1 MEALLNSRAERR
13 GLPLKAVLLV
23 SLVLLV
29 VLTLLLVSFSVLG
42 LFKGMAERERRAR
55 GLALF
60 TSLEHNPEPQPV
72 LEDWIDSELIE
83 GFELWSLR
91 DGSWRKGD
99 HRGSPPHEELDEVFG
114 EVPILR
120 IEHLPD
126 HRAVVVRGRLGDAAT
141 ALVLVVSVRDLDAEI
156 SHFQSLILLYL
167 VLVGLFVV
175 IVGYVLLTRSV
186 VAPIHRLMN
195 ATDKVTRGELDTRIA
210 VGGVGEVAELSRRF
224 NVMVKAVGSARDEA
238 RQSLAELQRSNREL
252 ATSNEEL
259 VVAREGLVRSEKLAS
274 IGRLSAGVAHEIGN
288 PLSSILASLES
299 LREPDTDEDEAR
311 ELLDQMREATKR
323 IHIII
328 RELLD
333 YSRAEKIEVFA
344 STPAVAIQQ
353 ALRLVEHQPQMR
365 KVKLEVRTDKAAR
378 VRLDEGKLVQV
389 LVNLLMNAADAM
401 NGQGQVS
408 VETEVSAS
416 GAQVLLRVI
425 DNGPGIPEEHIR
437 TVFEPFFTTKEPGK
451 GTGLGLAITERL
463 LQQMGAQIDVRSAP
477 GRTCFELIFDRVPD
491 DDEE

>member
-1 MEALLNSRAERR
+1 
-13 GLPLKAVLLV
+13 
-23 SLVLLV
+23 
-29 VLTLLLVSFSVLG
+29 
-42 LFKGMAERERRAR
+42 
-55 GLALF
+55 
-60 TSLEHNPEPQPV
+60 
-72 LEDWIDSELIE
+72 
-83 GFELWSLR
+83 
-91 DGSWRKGD
+91 
-99 HRGSPPHEELDEVFG
+99 
-114 EVPILR
+114 
-120 IEHLPD
+120 
-126 HRAVVVRGRLGDAAT
+126 
-141 ALVLVVSVRDLDAEI
+141 
-156 SHFQSLILLYL
+156 
-167 VLVGLFVV
+167 
-175 IVGYVLLTRSV
+175 
-186 VAPIHRLMN
+186 
-195 ATDKVTRGELDTRIA
+195 

-425 DNGPGIPEEHIR
+425 DNGPGIPEEHLR

-491 DDEE
+491 DETDDDEE